1 MHDIQGLKST
11 KELGM
16 PSLMLA
22 GGLGGL
28 AFWTFVYPMDV
39 IKSKIQMQS
48 LSPLEY
54 KGILDCGRKVVA
66 TEGVKGTVTTS
77 PNIC

>member
-1 MHDIQGLKST
+1 
-11 KELGM
+11 M

-22 GGLGGL
+22 GGLGGI

-48 LSPLEY
+48 LAPLEY

-66 TEGVKGTVTTS
+66 KEGAKGTGTGSRTFCDLV
-77 PNIC
+77 